1 MKVILTDDVVGL
13 GDIGE
18 IVKVRPGY
26 ARNFLIPRGLA
37 LETAAA
43 SARVVAHRM
52 QQIEVK
58 KRKLKT
64 SAAAL
69 GEKLRSLSIEIGLRV
84 GTGGRVFGSIGTRDI
99 AAELQKQGFD
109 IDRRRVVLS
118 EPIKKLGTHFV
129 NVRLH
134 PEVQTSV
141 KHQVTQIAANKED
154 EETAVAAVRES
165 LEDAAEARDDSDAE
179 TEETEL
185 Q

>member
-18 IVKVRPGY
+18 TVKVRPGY
-26 ARNFLIPRGLA
+26 ARNFLIPRGMA
-37 LETAAA
+37 LETDAA

-58 KRKLKT
+58 KRKLKN
-64 SAAAL
+64 AAATVA
-69 GEKLRSLSIEIGLRV
+69 EKMRSTQVEVGLRV
-84 GTGGRVFGSIGTRDI
+84 GAGGRVFGSIGSRDV

-109 IDRRRVVLS
+109 IDRRRVMLS

-134 PEVQTSV
+134 TEVQASV
-141 KHQVTQIAANKED
+141 KVQVVAISPTKED
-154 EETAVAAVRES
+154 EEKAAETARES
-165 LEDAAEARDDSDAE
+165 LEDAAEAREGEAS
-179 TEETEL
+179 EETAE

>member
-18 IVKVRPGY
+18 TVQVRPGY

-58 KRKLKT
+58 KRKLKS
-64 SAAAL
+64 SAAGL
-69 GEKLRSLSIEIGLRV
+69 GEQLRSLSLEIGLRV
-84 GTGGRVFGSIGTRDI
+84 GTAGRVFGSIGTRDI

-109 IDRRRVVLS
+109 IDRRRVVLT

-134 PEVQTSV
+134 PEVQASV
-141 KHQVTQIAANKED
+141 KVQVIEIAASKE
-154 EETAVAAVRES
+154 EEEKVANSVRES
-165 LEDAAEARDDSDAE
+165 LEEAAESRGEAVAA
-179 TEETEL
+179 ETEL